1 MRTRYFNSSII
12 TASIF
17 AHLPF
22 ESTLPIA
29 YVASLIDKQTDGNG
43 RWLEPLASSR
53 KTLADHGD
61 HRRSKITAD

>member
-43 RWLEPLASSR
+43 RWLEPLALDLVRDAFLHS
-53 KTLADHGD
+53 LGEHV
-61 HRRSKITAD
+61 